1 MMAAMPFRLPDLGP
15 DKRRLLGSGLL
26 AFGLV
31 GMALSLYG
39 PAFPALQGRFD
50 IGAQAVGLIV
60 SLHFLGGFVAV
71 VTIGPVIARLGY
83 RRPLASAA
91 ALAAVGSAG
100 VALGPGWELVLLGAF
115 LLGLGLG
122 FLDIGL
128 NLLLVRSFDEGGAPV
143 LNLLHALFGL
153 GAVLGPALMAAFIP
167 RFGPP
172 FVLVAFASL
181 ALVPLAL
188 GLTEPPRPEP
198 ASGRLTA
205 AWGRMVAFVLLFFL
219 YVAVEVGV
227 GSWETEHLAPAFG
240 PVRAA
245 AFTSLFWAA
254 LTVGRL
260 VAVPVS
266 AWLQP
271 RHLMLGAAGLS
282 LVALALAQSLALAPY
297 AYALVGFA
305 LAPVFPTGLVW
316 LKEVFPG
323 RVELLTPV
331 VLAIASLAPVLTAP
345 LIGMVVEARSS
356 AAIPTVLMV
365 LALLL
370 LLLTLSLW
378 ARTRSVA

>member
-1 MMAAMPFRLPDLGP
+1 
-15 DKRRLLGSGLL
+15 
-26 AFGLV
+26 
-31 GMALSLYG
+31 MALSLYG

-60 SLHFLGGFVAV
+60 SLHFLGGFGAV

-128 NLLLVRSFDEGGAPV
+128 NLLLVRSFDEGVAPV

-153 GAVLGPALMAAFIP
+153 GAVLGLALMAAFIP

-172 FVLVAFASL
+172 FVLVSFASL

-198 ASGRLTA
+198 ALGRLTA

-240 PVRAA
+240 PVRVA

-260 VAVPVS
+260 VAVPMS
-266 AWLQP
+266 A
-271 RHLMLGAAGLS
+271 
-282 LVALALAQSLALAPY
+282 
-297 AYALVGFA
+297 
-305 LAPVFPTGLVW
+305 
-316 LKEVFPG
+316 
-323 RVELLTPV
+323 
-331 VLAIASLAPVLTAP
+331 
-345 LIGMVVEARSS
+345 
-356 AAIPTVLMV
+356 
-365 LALLL
+365 
-370 LLLTLSLW
+370 
-378 ARTRSVA
+378 

>member
-1 MMAAMPFRLPDLGP
+1 M
-15 DKRRLLGSGLL
+15 
-26 AFGLV
+26 
-31 GMALSLYG
+31 
-39 PAFPALQGRFD
+39 
-50 IGAQAVGLIV
+50 
-60 SLHFLGGFVAV
+60 
-71 VTIGPVIARLGY
+71 
-83 RRPLASAA
+83 
-91 ALAAVGSAG
+91 
-100 VALGPGWELVLLGAF
+100 
-115 LLGLGLG
+115 
-122 FLDIGL
+122 
-128 NLLLVRSFDEGGAPV
+128 

-153 GAVLGPALMAAFIP
+153 GAVLGTALMAAFIP

-172 FVLVAFASL
+172 FVLVSFASL

-254 LTVGRL
+254 LTVGR
-260 VAVPVS
+260 PVS

-271 RHLMLGAAGLS
+271 RHLMLGAVGLS

-331 VLAIASLAPVLTAP
+331 ALAIASLAPVLTAP

-370 LLLTLSLW
+370 LLLTLGLW

>member
-1 MMAAMPFRLPDLGP
+1 MAAMPFRLPDLGP
-15 DKRRLLGSGLL
+15 DKRRLLGSSLL

-100 VALGPGWELVLLGAF
+100 VALGPGWELVLIGAF

-128 NLLLVRSFDEGGAPV
+128 NLLLVRSFDEGVAPV

-172 FVLVAFASL
+172 FVLVSFASL

-198 ASGRLTA
+198 ASGRLICR
-205 AWGRMVAFVLLFFL
+205 GRGGGRQLGDRAPGAGLWPGAGGGF
-219 YVAVEVGV
+219 
-227 GSWETEHLAPAFG
+227 HLALLGRAHRGPPGGCAGERLAAAAPPDAGSGRSQPGRARLG
-240 PVRAA
+240 PVAGAGALCLRAGGLRA
-245 AFTSLFWAA
+245 
-254 LTVGRL
+254 R
-260 VAVPVS
+260 
-266 AWLQP
+266 
-271 RHLMLGAAGLS
+271 AGLS
-282 LVALALAQSLALAPY
+282 YRSGLA
-297 AYALVGFA
+297 
-305 LAPVFPTGLVW
+305 
-316 LKEVFPG
+316 
-323 RVELLTPV
+323 
-331 VLAIASLAPVLTAP
+331 
-345 LIGMVVEARSS
+345 
-356 AAIPTVLMV
+356 
-365 LALLL
+365 
-370 LLLTLSLW
+370 
-378 ARTRSVA
+378 